1 MTGSG
6 QISRMRRSLSLGSL
20 AAAALCLAA
29 CAGPFPDEAMP
40 RPLAAPSAPVV
51 QEPLPRFTQMGLA
64 SWYGPTR
71 KAKRTANGETM
82 SRNEFTAAHRTL
94 PMDTM
99 VRVTNLDN
107 GLSTLVRINDRGP
120 FIQGRVIDLSPV
132 AATTLGM
139 KDAGVARVRLEVN
152 EDDQR
157 AALRKT
163 ASVTMRGEE
172 RVPSLFL
179 TNPDGSG
186 SF

>member
-1 MTGSG
+1 
-6 QISRMRRSLSLGSL
+6 
-20 AAAALCLAA
+20 
-29 CAGPFPDEAMP
+29 MP

-51 QEPLPRFTQMGLA
+51 QEPLPRFTQTGLA

-71 KAKRTANGETM
+71 RAKRTANGETM

-120 FIQGRVIDLSPV
+120 FIQGRVIDVSPV

-139 KDAGVARVRLEVN
+139 KDAGVARVRLEVV

-157 AALRKT
+157 PVLRKT
-163 ASVTMRGEE
+163 ANVTLRGGD

-179 TNPDGSG
+179 TNPD
-186 SF
+186 